1 MTLILERAIKE
12 KIEEAAAGL
21 ISVRPDG
28 DRARI
33 SLPLLYP
40 SGSGSGSAVE
50 VMVNGDNCFVSDFG
64 FGALEAEIYGAEPF
78 YENSAKKAADR
89 FGVGFDGMSIFKT
102 WASLSRLD
110 AAVVAVANASV
121 QAATGAIVRASEE
134 KERRDNAALY
144 ERVREFFGDHAVA
157 KHEELGGREAKWEAQ
172 NAVTLSNR
180 RKAVFE
186 LVNAHLNSISSKYI
200 VFADLSNLLSQL
212 RSEEH
217 NRHGKQRRDAG
228 RCVQFGRVELAQG
241 NLSSVRRGGVSRRSS
256 WDRLRW
262 LSPDP

>member
-12 KIEEAAAGL
+12 RIEEAAAGL
-21 ISVRPDG
+21 ISVRADG

-40 SGSGSGSAVE
+40 SGSGSAVE

-64 FGALEAEIYGAEPF
+64 FGALEAEMYGAEPF
-78 YENSAKKAADR
+78 YEKSAKRAADR

-121 QAATGAIVRASEE
+121 QAASAAILSASEE

-144 ERVREFFGDHAVA
+144 DRVREFFGDHAVA
-157 KHEELGGREAKWEAQ
+157 KHEELGGRDAKWQAQ
-172 NAVTLSNR
+172 NVVTLSNR

-186 LVNAHLNSISSKYI
+186 LVNAHPNSISSKYI
-200 VFADLSNLLSQL
+200 MFADLS
-212 RSEEH
+212 
-217 NRHGKQRRDAG
+217 
-228 RCVQFGRVELAQG
+228 RVEEAYSLNSVVKSIPHIGSKGAMLAD
-241 NLSSVRRGGVSRRSS
+241 VSHLVELDSPKETY
-256 WDRLRW
+256 LRFAEAA
-262 LSPDP
+262 